1 MAPLAGDILVPRVQ
15 YRTRWSDRGHP
26 IPSCISGLNN
36 DPETQVH
43 AGSYEELEERQLAR
57 GLWCCGTGEISRTL
71 DAFAD
76 LFLRRVLEQQERL
89 LHRLSR

>member
-26 IPSCISGLNN
+26 IPSCISGLNH
-36 DPETQVH
+36 DPETRVH
-43 AGSYEELEERQLAR
+43 AGISKDLEERQLAR